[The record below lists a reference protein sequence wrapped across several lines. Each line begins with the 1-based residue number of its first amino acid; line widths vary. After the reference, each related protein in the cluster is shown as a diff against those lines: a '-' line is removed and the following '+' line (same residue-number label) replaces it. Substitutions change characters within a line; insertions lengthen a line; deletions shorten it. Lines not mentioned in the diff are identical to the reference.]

1 MPAPAIPHVSPQLA
15 RSARDF
21 FQHLYAR
28 PLTDDDGLDMA
39 TNVLGAFGVLREMQ
53 QRVDAQRHAA
63 ALAPASAPMPVP
75 PKPAVAS
82 IRRRPSVKSSIN
94 QE

>member
-1 MPAPAIPHVSPQLA
+1 MPAPAIPHVSPELA

-21 FQHLYAR
+21 FQHLYVK

-39 TNVLGAFGVLREMQ
+39 TNVLGAFTVLREMA
-53 QRVDAQRHAA
+53 QRRDAQRHAA
-63 ALAPASAPMPVP
+63 ASAPAPVP
-75 PKPAVAS
+75 PSPAVVTT
-82 IRRRPSVKSSIN
+82 RRRPSVKPSIK